1 MKREKE
7 SFGEWFDRSVRNA
20 TATLATII
28 AVIFAAVFWGW
39 LGVFLVLA
47 GVTIVAY
54 LKGTGQ
60 IPDKWGE

>member
-20 TATLATII
+20 TLTLFLII
-28 AVIFAAVFWGW
+28 VFIFASVFWGW
-39 LGVFLVLA
+39 LGVFLVLGGIA
-47 GVTIVAY
+47 IVAY